1 MDGEKQISIN
11 LTDMNLMICAQT
23 KLRERKKKEKKKR
36 KKKSNQEGIEDRT
49 FEAATTRTGF
59 FDIMRSSEIK

>member
-1 MDGEKQISIN
+1 MCTNKITG
-11 LTDMNLMICAQT
+11 
-23 KLRERKKKEKKKR
+23 KKKERKKKKR